1 NMLEKE
7 IIKKEITQRNKNL
20 GEYIKIIRVKNKIS
34 THEMAIN
41 LDITE
46 SHYIEYEHGGTSIYA
61 DHLITISKIF
71 NININVFLNVYMK
84 N

>member
-1 NMLEKE
+1 MKWQL
-7 IIKKEITQRNKNL
+7 IWI
-20 GEYIKIIRVKNKIS
+20 
-34 THEMAIN
+34 
-41 LDITE
+41 ITE